1 MNQNREA
8 GRDIPV
14 ASEAVSSNLALAKER
29 IADALA
35 AAGEP
40 ERSVRIMAVT
50 KTHSPETVLAV
61 LAAGVTVL
69 GENRISEGG
78 RKISAVGKKAAEWH
92 IIGPIHRR
100 EVRRAVRD
108 FHSIDSIDRMELFDE
123 LAKRVDPSAPP
134 RLLLEVNT
142 SGEPTKH
149 GFEAAQSVL
158 EDALGR
164 ATELGLP
171 IGGLFTVG
179 PLTGGEGSSRRS
191 FSRLRELRD
200 ILERSCSADLPELSM
215 GMSDDFEAAVA
226 EGATTVRLGRFL
238 LGPRRIRR

>member
-1 MNQNREA
+1 MSYAKED
-8 GRDIPV
+8 GRDIAV
-14 ASEAVSSNLALAKER
+14 AREVVAANLALAKDR
-29 IADALA
+29 IGDVLA
-35 AAGEP
+35 AAGEE

-50 KTHSPETVLAV
+50 KTHSPETVRAV
-61 LAAGVTVL
+61 MRAGITVL

-78 RKISAVGKKAAEWH
+78 RKISAVGREAAEWH

-108 FHSIDSIDRMELFDE
+108 FHSIDSIDRMELFEE
-123 LAKRVDPSAPP
+123 LAKRVDPASPP
-134 RLLLEVNT
+134 LLLLEVNT

-149 GFEAAQSVL
+149 GFDPVRSVL
-158 EDALGR
+158 EEALGR
-164 ATELGLP
+164 AAEMGLS

-179 PLTGGEGSSRRS
+179 PLSGGESASRRS
-191 FSRLRELRD
+191 FSRLRDLRD
-200 ILERSCSADLPELSM
+200 SLERSCSTGLPELSM

-238 LGPRRIRR
+238 LGPRRTRH